1 MYICIK
7 NHYIYVMASRKLK
20 QSNQTELMCYSL
32 STKKSHVHTVKYLL
46 YLKVFPCRSN
56 SIFSGLKSTIT
67 HIRGQNISELF
78 IGFCFLYLHVKQKP
92 LYMKQPLKS
101 VPKKQ
106 LLLKFQNRKTGNL
119 NEIPKPFRTIFQG
132 LCQFFK
138 EYLSSRSTSNA
149 CFYILYIYNTKKC
162 IVCHVL
168 SIPR

>member
-56 SIFSGLKSTIT
+56 SIFSGLKSAIT

-101 VPKKQ
+101 VPQKQ
-106 LLLKFQNRKTGNL
+106 LQDQHQTPVSIHCIYITQRNVSFVMFCQYLDKRKRF
-119 NEIPKPFRTIFQG
+119 PK
-132 LCQFFK
+132 
-138 EYLSSRSTSNA
+138 
-149 CFYILYIYNTKKC
+149 
-162 IVCHVL
+162 
-168 SIPR
+168 